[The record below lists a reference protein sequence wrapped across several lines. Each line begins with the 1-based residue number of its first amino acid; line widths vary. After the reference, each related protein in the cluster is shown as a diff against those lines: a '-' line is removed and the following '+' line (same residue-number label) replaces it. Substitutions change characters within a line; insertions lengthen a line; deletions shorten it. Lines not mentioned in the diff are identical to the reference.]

1 MSGLSRGRLKIFIV
15 VALVGVI
22 AAGVVEGLHWWRHVT
37 VSSAWIDADF
47 TVMGS
52 GVNGRIARIEARK
65 GDTVKRGDLLA
76 TMDSEIAELNVA
88 SIDAD
93 LAKGLA
99 EKAEVEAE
107 LAAFQRD
114 LVDRADTLR
123 AVLQL
128 QAREQSTLRRRHAIA
143 QETVKRNDRL
153 IKRQAISKLTADRA
167 RDQLLD
173 IEADL
178 RGLET
183 TMAEKQRK
191 LVELDG
197 YKSREAIFRSR
208 IAVIERANDALAVQ
222 HRRAK
227 SLLRKMHIYAPIDAV
242 VNEVYVNAGA
252 YVEDGDKVFLLHDP
266 SKLWIEGPVDDSDV
280 RHVAVGQSV
289 DIDVD
294 AYPYE
299 AFQGRVASVGQVTV
313 GAMAEI
319 NGASR
324 SAPRIPVIIELEP
337 TDRQLWPGVRATV
350 NIRVR

>member
-1 MSGLSRGRLKIFIV
+1 MSRLSRGRLKIIV
-15 VALVGVI
+15 CTALVGII
-22 AAGVVEGLHWWRHVT
+22 AVGVVEGLHWWRHVT

-65 GDTVKRGDLLA
+65 GDAVKRGDLLA

-93 LAKGLA
+93 LAKGFA
-99 EKAEVEAE
+99 EKARVEAE

-128 QAREQSTLRRRHAIA
+128 QAREQGTLRRRHAIA
-143 QETVKRNDRL
+143 QETVKRNDSL

-167 RDQLLD
+167 RDQQLD

-183 TMAEKQRK
+183 RMAEKRRK

-197 YKSREAIFRSR
+197 YKAREAIFRSR

-222 HRRAK
+222 HRLAK

-266 SKLWIEGPVDDSDV
+266 SKLWIEGPVDDSEV
-280 RHVAVGQSV
+280 RHVAVGQAV

-299 AFQGRVASVGQVTV
+299 TFKGRVASVGQVTV
-313 GAMAEI
+313 GAMTEHNA
-319 NGASR
+319 ASR
-324 SAPRIPVIIELEP
+324 AAPRIPVIIELEP
-337 TDRQLWPGVRATV
+337 TDRRLWPGVRATV